1 MICDIGYIG
10 YKILCHLLFIYVIII
25 DNYRSMKDCPSEKIL
40 NPITNRCVNKKG
52 KIGSKILKDN
62 KDINISNEHNSC
74 FIDSLLVA
82 LFHFKNRVIYNMF
95 FRIDKLEHKYAL
107 RIQDELYNIY
117 KYINKGDDIENKKC
131 NMIRKYLEK
140 YYRELV
146 KINENNKIFFNN
158 RDNWLTHQIDVFE
171 LITYFDK
178 IFNFKINVRI
188 REGDNKYKK
197 NMIQEISSSYLIGKS
212 KLDIST
218 LIPYRLDRYDFDS
231 NNYYKNS
238 NGKLIKYYEK
248 EYDILKTNGVLIIEI
263 YRNVGAETKLATK
276 IVYPNTIKILGDKK
290 ELKLRSIIIHKGDT
304 VNSGHYT
311 ALLKRNGKTYEYD
324 DIRETK
330 VKEITPEYEKSMRK
344 DIVCLIYAR

>member
-1 MICDIGYIG
+1 
-10 YKILCHLLFIYVIII
+10 
-25 DNYRSMKDCPSEKIL
+25 MKDCPGEKIL
-40 NPITNRCVNKKG
+40 NPITNRCVSKKG
-52 KIGSKILKDN
+52 KIGAKILKDN
-62 KDINISNEHNSC
+62 KEINISNEHNSC

-95 FRIDKLEHKYAL
+95 FRINKLEHRYAQ
-107 RIQDELYNIY
+107 RIQGELYNIY
-117 KYINKGDDIENKKC
+117 EYINKSKDIENKKC

-146 KINENNKIFFNN
+146 KINENNRIFFNN
-158 RDNWLTHQIDVFE
+158 RDNWLTQQIDVFE

-188 REGDNKYKK
+188 RDGDNKYKK
-197 NMIQEISSSYLIGKS
+197 NMIQEISSSYLMGKS

-238 NGKLIKYYEK
+238 KGKLIKYYEK
-248 EYDILKTNGVLIIEI
+248 EYNILKTNGVLIIEI
-263 YRNVGAETKLATK
+263 YRNIGDETKLATK
-276 IVYPNTIKILGDKK
+276 IVYPNTIKISGDKK
-290 ELKLRSIIIHKGDT
+290 ELKLRSIILHKGET
-304 VNSGHYT
+304 VESGHYT

-330 VKEITPEYEKSMRK
+330 LKEITPKMNRVKTKNISFLK
-344 DIVCLIYAR
+344 T

>member
-1 MICDIGYIG
+1 
-10 YKILCHLLFIYVIII
+10 
-25 DNYRSMKDCPSEKIL
+25 MKDCPSEKIL
-40 NPITNRCVNKKG
+40 NPITNRCVSKKG
-52 KIGSKILKDN
+52 KIGAKILKDN
-62 KDINISNEHNSC
+62 KEINISNENNSC

-95 FRIDKLEHKYAL
+95 FRTNKLEHRYAL
-107 RIQDELYNIY
+107 RIQAELYNIY
-117 KYINKGDDIENKKC
+117 EYINKSKDIENKQC

-146 KINENNKIFFNN
+146 KINENNRIFFNN
-158 RDNWLTHQIDVFE
+158 RDNWLTQQIDVFE

-188 REGDNKYKK
+188 RDGDNKYKK

-218 LIPYRLDRYDFDS
+218 LIPNRLDRYDFDS

-238 NGKLIKYYEK
+238 KGKLIKYYEK
-248 EYDILKTNGVLIIEI
+248 EYNILKTNGVLIIDI
-263 YRNVGAETKLATK
+263 YRNIGDETKLATK
-276 IVYPNTIKILGDKK
+276 IVYPNAIKIPGDKK
-290 ELKLRSIIIHKGDT
+290 DLKLRSIILHKGET
-304 VNSGHYT
+304 VESGHYT

-330 VKEITPEYEKSMRK
+330 LKEISPKYEKSMRK
-344 DIVCLIYAR
+344 DIVCLVYAR

>member
-1 MICDIGYIG
+1 MICIG

-25 DNYRSMKDCPSEKIL
+25 DNCRSMKDCPSEKIL
-40 NPITNRCVNKKG
+40 NPITNRCVSKKG
-52 KIGSKILKDN
+52 KIGAKILKDN
-62 KDINISNEHNSC
+62 KEINISNEHNSC

-95 FRIDKLEHKYAL
+95 FRINKLEHRYAQ
-107 RIQDELYNIY
+107 RIQTELYNIY
-117 KYINKGDDIENKKC
+117 EYINKSKDIENKKC

-146 KINENNKIFFNN
+146 KINENNRIFFNN
-158 RDNWLTHQIDVFE
+158 RDNWQTQQIDVFE

-178 IFNFKINVRI
+178 IFNFKLNVKI
-188 REGDNKYKK
+188 RDGDNKYKK
-197 NMIQEISSSYLIGKS
+197 NMIQEISSSYLMGKS

-218 LIPYRLDRYDFDS
+218 LIPNRLDRYDFDS

-238 NGKLIKYYEK
+238 KGKLIKYYEK
-248 EYDILKTNGVLIIEI
+248 EYNILKTNGVLIIEI
-263 YRNVGAETKLATK
+263 YRNFGDETKLATK
-276 IVYPNTIKILGDKK
+276 IVYPNTMKISGDKK
-290 ELKLRSIIIHKGDT
+290 ELKLRSIILHKGET
-304 VNSGHYT
+304 VESGHYT

-324 DIRETK
+324 DIRDTK